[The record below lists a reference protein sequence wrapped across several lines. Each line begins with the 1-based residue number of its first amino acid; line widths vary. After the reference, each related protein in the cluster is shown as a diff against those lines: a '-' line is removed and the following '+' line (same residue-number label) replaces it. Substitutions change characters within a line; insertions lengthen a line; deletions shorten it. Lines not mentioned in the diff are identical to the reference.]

1 MAMLVLFRLS
11 TGDNWNGIL
20 KDAMLKAPDCDDSGD
35 DCEKNC
41 CANPVIAPL
50 YFISFCLVSTFV
62 MLNLV
67 IAVLMAELES
77 AEDEAVDFD
86 DEIKEEE
93 NVLATKT
100 DKEIPVESAHDPE
113 VPAPD
118 VAAVSQKAQEPPRR
132 KESGQGQGVSKVEN
146 RVESE
151 EETTETLEQQVHE
164 ALQPESDADVAKEKS
179 VQAKKQIETLEAEL
193 AAALAQQE
201 RSESP
206 QGAPALPPLPL
217 HSAPRVSSNPTT
229 PGRPSSFVPFAPAL
243 VVDDDQEDIPNP
255 NACQQPGSAGR

>member
-1 MAMLVLFRLS
+1 MLES
-11 TGDNWNGIL
+11 
-20 KDAMLKAPDCDDSGD
+20 PYCDDSD
-35 DCEKNC
+35 PDNCTKNC
-41 CANPVIAPL
+41 CANTVIAPL

-151 EETTETLEQQVHE
+151 EETTETLEQ
-164 ALQPESDADVAKEKS
+164 
-179 VQAKKQIETLEAEL
+179 
-193 AAALAQQE
+193 
-201 RSESP
+201 
-206 QGAPALPPLPL
+206 
-217 HSAPRVSSNPTT
+217 
-229 PGRPSSFVPFAPAL
+229 
-243 VVDDDQEDIPNP
+243 
-255 NACQQPGSAGR
+255 